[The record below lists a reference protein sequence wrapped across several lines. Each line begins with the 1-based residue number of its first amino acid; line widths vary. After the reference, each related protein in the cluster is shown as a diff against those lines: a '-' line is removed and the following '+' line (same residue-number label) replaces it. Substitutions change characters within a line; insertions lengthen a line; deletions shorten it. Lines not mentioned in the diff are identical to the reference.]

1 MDFFDRAKDKLLKQ
15 NQNEISKLEK
25 KINKL
30 NQELSGK
37 NEIVKDLTQKKDNE
51 IQNKSEFEKTVLKEN
66 EMEDL
71 KVLYEFIAN
80 YPKINKIVDKVSQM
94 TPLYEDEVYD
104 IYDGIPDEIFNYE
117 EMNRRRQ
124 FYEKLKALND
134 EIIEICNKDVQEL
147 NDQEEIKEEKKQEEQ
162 IPEKK
167 GFFAK
172 LFGRDNK
179 TKNQADSNVQKK
191 EQKHTMFLYKATIE
205 RFKRY
210 FDSFLI
216 IDPERNDVMDRNYC
230 TKVYS
235 NIKYLLGL
243 KRRGIQLEQDDEQYL
258 RSMEPFELL
267 EEVLRYYSNMEI
279 IRSIINSFDSRFK
292 KYELLYKTNP
302 ELFDIN
308 TLKTILEENNLTI
321 IDLKSRRKNVTNIN
335 SELTKKRENAKETK
349 NQIIELERKKKELIE
364 KKKKIEN
371 EKNIKELGYKDKE
384 DAARRLEIDLKEF
397 ILIPISKDISN
408 ITELFNDE
416 KQLRIEADGKTFN
429 TAYSNNVAYGRINS
443 LEENENVDLV
453 LLIPIANLNK
463 EDIDNIKSG
472 NIGLYSSVMKTQSIV
487 AIKSST
493 RKFDFEGNSVEVLKE
508 NDIFKATKKFLGED
522 FISDYDKEISNY
534 DIFKNIPNISA
545 KEKKLKRD
553 SVKKGL
559 IENISKNISEKE
571 KVLVD
576 GKVFYLNNNDT
587 KDMQYLNKNE
597 ALNEEKIK
605 TISDRIEDYL
615 IEGSHS
621 SIRIDGFYNDLL
633 YEYMR
638 INKKARAEYIY
649 EDNTIINIK
658 DKEYSIKPM
667 LPPKEDDV
675 SRKYTRKNEDK
686 AYKMIKLANLVNRF
700 AHLTENEELQNKLFQ
715 IKLDLIEEVI
725 DLSKNNPNIKVKQ
738 QFDETKMVRSVIVEI
753 PGYNMIALHIMN
765 TNGILMKKANSLE
778 YSNDEV
784 VQTSTIQYPGV
795 NKELLLTL
803 KKMNN
808 DERVKLLL
816 DLEPNTF
823 YKLMIRMGYN
833 SEIINSVEE
842 RKEFVEKVISDEKID
857 ELIKESN
864 EIERE

>member
-15 NQNEISKLEK
+15 KQNEIAKLDE
-25 KINKL
+25 KINEL

-37 NEIVKDLTQKKDNE
+37 NEIVKDLTQKKNNE

-66 EMEDL
+66 EIEDL

-80 YPKINKIVDKVSQM
+80 YQRINKIIDKVRQM
-94 TPLYEDEVYD
+94 KPLYEDEIFDAYD
-104 IYDGIPDEIFNYE
+104 EIPDEIFNYE

-134 EIIEICNKDVQEL
+134 EIIGICNKDVQEL
-147 NDQEEIKEEKKQEEQ
+147 NDQEEIKKEKKQEEQ
-162 IPEKK
+162 ITEKK
-167 GFFAK
+167 GLFAK

-179 TKNQADSNVQKK
+179 TKNQADSNAQKK
-191 EQKHTMFLYKATIE
+191 EPKDTMFLYKATIE

-216 IDPERNDVMDRNYC
+216 IDPERNDVMDRKYC

-243 KRRGIQLEQDDEQYL
+243 KRRGIQLEEDDEQYL
-258 RSMEPFELL
+258 RSLEPFELL

-279 IRSIINSFDSRFK
+279 IRSIINCFDSRYEKF
-292 KYELLYKTNP
+292 ELLYKNNP
-302 ELFDIN
+302 EVFDIN
-308 TLKTILEENNLTI
+308 TLKTILEENSLTI

-335 SELTKKRENAKETK
+335 SELTRKRENAKETK

-364 KKKKIEN
+364 KKKKIEIA
-371 EKNIKELGYKDKE
+371 KNIKELGYKDKE

-397 ILIPISKDISN
+397 IIIPISNDISS
-408 ITELFNDE
+408 ISELFNDE
-416 KQLRIEADGKTFN
+416 KQLRIEANGKKFN
-429 TAYSNNVAYGRINS
+429 TIYSNNVAYGRINS

-453 LLIPIANLNK
+453 LFIPIANLNK

-472 NIGLYSSVMKTQSIV
+472 NIGLYSSVMKKQSIV

-493 RKFDFEGNSVEVLKE
+493 RKFDFENNSVEVLKE

-559 IENISKNISEKE
+559 VENISKDISEKE
-571 KVLVD
+571 KILVD
-576 GKVFYLNNNDT
+576 GKAFYLNNNDT

-605 TISDRIEDYL
+605 AISDRIEDYL
-615 IEGSHS
+615 IEESHS

-658 DKEYSIKPM
+658 DKEYSIKPI

-686 AYKMIKLANLVNRF
+686 AYKMIKLANIVNRF
-700 AHLTENEELQNKLFQ
+700 AHLTENEELQNNLFQ

-725 DLSKNNPNIKVKQ
+725 DLSKSNPNIKVKQ

-753 PGYNMIALHIMN
+753 PGYSMIALHIMN
-765 TNGILMKKANSLE
+765 TNGSLMKKANLLE

-795 NKELLLTL
+795 NKDLLFTL

-808 DERVKLLL
+808 DERTKLLL
-816 DLEPNTF
+816 DLDNNTF

-833 SEIINSVEE
+833 SDIINSAEE
-842 RKEFVEKVISDEKID
+842 RKEFIKKAISDEKLD